1 MKNTQPLFEGEGI
14 KELIPQRDPIMMVD
28 TFYDADEMECN
39 TGLLIKPENIFCENG
54 EFLEPGLIEHIA
66 QSASAFAGYK
76 EKLKNAE
83 NPPIGYSGEIKK
95 FKLIRR
101 AKVGERVLTH
111 IKTVSEIMNVSL
123 IKTEAKVNDEIIATC
138 QMKIFIKE

>member
-1 MKNTQPLFEGEGI
+1 MSNKTPLFEGEGI
-14 KELIPQRDPIMMVD
+14 KELIPQRAPIMMVD
-28 TFYDADEMECN
+28 TFYDADEVECN
-39 TGLLIKPENIFCENG
+39 FFIGDDGMFS
-54 EFLEPGLIEHIA
+54 EPGLIEHIA

-83 NPPIGYSGEIKK
+83 KPPVGYIGEIKK

-101 AKVGERVLTH
+101 PKVGERVLTH

-123 IKTEAKVNDEIIATC
+123 IKTEAKVNDETIATC

>member
-1 MKNTQPLFEGEGI
+1 MNRTKPLFEGEGI

-28 TFYDADEMECN
+28 TFFEADETSCT
-39 TGLLIKPENIFCENG
+39 TGLTIKSDNIFCEDG
-54 EFLEPGLIEHIA
+54 ELIEPGLIEHIA

-76 EKLKNAE
+76 EKLKNAT
-83 NPPIGYSGEIKK
+83 NPPIGYIGEVKK

-101 AKVGERVLTH
+101 PKIGERITTH
-111 IKTVSEIMNVSL
+111 IQTVSEIMNVSL
-123 IKTEAKVNDEIIATC
+123 IKTEAKAGEETLATC